1 MKKTYK
7 VLALI
12 AVFVLTGYV
21 LQAQPHPN
29 QQNGGDA
36 VTGERIGAAAPID
49 DGVNIL
55 LLSALAFG
63 TFKFYRSRHHVLKS
77 E

>member
-7 VLALI
+7 VLALT
-12 AVFVLTGYV
+12 AVFLLAGYV

-29 QQNGGDA
+29 QQNGGGA
-36 VTGERIGAAAPID
+36 VTGDRIGAGAPIG

-63 TFKFYRSRHHVLKS
+63 AFKFYRSRHHALRL